1 MNTNF
6 SRRFQLPKHRFKL
19 CQTALLSVLS
29 SSNLKKKMFQK
40 SVKMHKLAFLFS
52 TFSQLFQKLFQKVL
66 KCTSQRVCFQHF
78 LSSSNIV
85 SNCIRMHH
93 TAALFSFFPPEVPSL
108 KNIVLKSVGTYQ
120 LASLISNFLSSL
132 NFQNIVSKS
141 VRRNRLAS
149 LISFFFNIFLSLSG
163 KYFQGENPSS
173 LHIPISSKFYFAHAT
188 PLMHEQ
194 QMYCMETLTR
204 HS

>member
-1 MNTNF
+1 
-6 SRRFQLPKHRFKL
+6 
-19 CQTALLSVLS
+19 
-29 SSNLKKKMFQK
+29 MFQK

-52 TFSQLFQKLFQKVL
+52 TFSQQFQKLFQKSVKMHKL
-66 KCTSQRVCFQHF
+66 ACLLSIFSQQFQHRF
-78 LSSSNIV
+78 KLHQNAPYSGLIFIFSPRSSIFKKHRFEQ
-85 SNCIRMHH
+85 CW
-93 TAALFSFFPPEVPSL
+93 
-108 KNIVLKSVGTYQ
+108 KYQ
-120 LASLISNFLSSL
+120 LASLISNFLSSF

-141 VRRNRLAS
+141 AGRNRLAS
-149 LISFFFNIFLSLSG
+149 LISIFLNIFLSLSG

-173 LHIPISSKFYFAHAT
+173 LHIPISSKFYFAHAM